1 MDGYAFSSLLHLSL
15 THSLN
20 HSLTHTLT
28 HFHTHALTH
37 TMLEDHGKS
46 LHSFVLQL
54 EGGAWESKRVVERAR
69 TKNGPLALGRLVSK
83 VSE

>member
-1 MDGYAFSSLLHLSL
+1 
-15 THSLN
+15 
-20 HSLTHTLT
+20 
-28 HFHTHALTH
+28 
-37 TMLEDHGKS
+37 MLEDHGKS

-69 TKNGPLALGRLVSK
+69 TKNGPQALGRLVSK